1 MCFTVE
7 RLQKFHSRKT
17 RKKHLLYP
25 WWYYFSSWS
34 IFGNTLHFSTYPLQ
48 QQYQNGQQSN
58 LMVMDPVAALKS
70 NLAVQSQPMQYSHQ
84 VIVYYPSTVD
94 KC

>member
-1 MCFTVE
+1 MVSFWN
-7 RLQKFHSRKT
+7 
-17 RKKHLLYP
+17 KK
-25 WWYYFSSWS
+25 
-34 IFGNTLHFSTYPLQ
+34 LHFSIYTLQ

-84 VIVYYPSTVD
+84 VIVYYPHTVD